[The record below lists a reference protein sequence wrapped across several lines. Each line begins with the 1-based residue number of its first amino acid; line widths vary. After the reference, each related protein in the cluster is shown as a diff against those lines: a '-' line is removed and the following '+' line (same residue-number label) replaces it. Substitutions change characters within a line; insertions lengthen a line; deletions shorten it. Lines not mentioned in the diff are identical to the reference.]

1 MLEEEE
7 EDLRKCADNQQS
19 GYQLTPDL
27 SELSSAPSVFGTY
40 SPEPKET
47 LEEIVRIAAASA
59 DPVLAASPAAVPA
72 ADTLPHIHV
81 CVMLVKSSE
90 QEN

>member
-1 MLEEEE
+1 MDAEVSDTSVLEEEE

-47 LEEIVRIAAASA
+47 SEEIVRIAA
-59 DPVLAASPAAVPA
+59 A